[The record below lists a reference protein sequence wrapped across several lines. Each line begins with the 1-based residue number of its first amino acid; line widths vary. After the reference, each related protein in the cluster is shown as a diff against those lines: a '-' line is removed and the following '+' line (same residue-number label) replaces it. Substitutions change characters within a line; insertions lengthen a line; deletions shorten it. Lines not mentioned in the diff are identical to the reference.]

1 MSNSQFPS
9 FFPLSFSLHRGANC
23 SVPSFLTERLLVWI
37 KAHIVASVPN
47 LRLPKQEHTHMV
59 LQTDTH
65 THTVLNNHQTTF
77 YKPLALST
85 LMVVNLKMRCQMWF
99 WTPLAF
105 SDHFLKAYWPPW
117 NAKNYK
123 KNSSS
128 ISSRFPCWWYFLV
141 NYDWSSTWV
150 VTPQQQDWMLL
161 LKNTTT
167 VLLLHPYEAGQP
179 KL

>member
-47 LRLPKQEHTHMV
+47 LRLPKQEHTHMD

-128 ISSRFPCWWYFLV
+128 ISSRFPCSGGYSKCKLSGTF
-141 NYDWSSTWV
+141 WSIMIDQAHELSHHNNKT
-150 VTPQQQDWMLL
+150 
-161 LKNTTT
+161 
-167 VLLLHPYEAGQP
+167 GCCC
-179 KL
+179 